1 MPSEDIKFQIL
12 TAHYKDTFDFLQNKL
27 KQRDRL
33 FVGVLC
39 ILILMLFQLY
49 TPQEALKVVSQF
61 ISTKLNIKTQID
73 LLFIQSVIWF
83 GLLAAVLK
91 YFQTVI
97 FIERQYNYIHRLE
110 EQISKEYSGQAF
122 TREGMSY
129 LKNYPIYLSW
139 ASFLY
144 TIFFPILLVLIIIS
158 KIIYEFRIYSFKSK
172 LYLFNGVIFCFIL
185 ISTILYVMV
194 LHFKK
199 E

>member
-110 EQISKEYSGQAF
+110 EQISKEYSGRAF